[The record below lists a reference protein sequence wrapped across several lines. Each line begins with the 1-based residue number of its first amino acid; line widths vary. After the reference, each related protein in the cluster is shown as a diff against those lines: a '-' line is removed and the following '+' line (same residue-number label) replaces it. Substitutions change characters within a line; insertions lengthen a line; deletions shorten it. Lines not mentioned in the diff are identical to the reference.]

1 MTRFFILI
9 LVAIMPSLAFS
20 QKSLDVFVNMPDT
33 LCLYLDKNARQAM
46 VTEAISN
53 NDEGI
58 NNKLNGVSSILWFTN
73 DCAMIR
79 LSQSSTLQLRLLPTT
94 GSTSI
99 VCLINTVSAPAAESV
114 VKFYDS
120 EWNLLKDKIALP
132 ENDKILS
139 YFTHRTDSIT
149 EERYAELLTYLDPI
163 MVSAEFSREEPVVH
177 FDLSMPM
184 LNADDRKQVNEIIL
198 QRNFKWDGKTF
209 NEY

>member
-1 MTRFFILI
+1 M
-9 LVAIMPSLAFS
+9 MPSLAFA

-73 DCAMIR
+73 DCALIR

-139 YFTHRTDSIT
+139 YFTHRPDSIT
-149 EERYAELLTYLDPI
+149 EERYAELLTHIDPI
-163 MVSAEFSREEPVVH
+163 MVSAEFSREEPVIH
-177 FDLSMPM
+177 FDLSLPM
-184 LNADDRKQVNEIIL
+184 LNADDGKQVNEIIL
-198 QRNFKWDGKTF
+198 QRNFKWDGKIF

>member
-9 LVAIMPSLAFS
+9 LVAMMPSLAFS

-58 NNKLNGVSSILWFTN
+58 NNKLNGVSLILWFTN
-73 DCAMIR
+73 DCALIR

-139 YFTHRTDSIT
+139 YFTHRPDSIT
-149 EERYAELLTYLDPI
+149 EERYAELLTYIDPI

-177 FDLSMPM
+177 FDLSTPM

-198 QRNFKWDGKTF
+198 QRNFKWDGKIF

>member
-9 LVAIMPSLAFS
+9 LVAMMPSLAFS

-33 LCLYLDKNARQAM
+33 LCLYLDKNARQVM

-139 YFTHRTDSIT
+139 YFTHRPDSIT
-149 EERYAELLTYLDPI
+149 EERYAELLTYIDPI
-163 MVSAEFSREEPVVH
+163 MVSAECSREEPVVH
-177 FDLSMPM
+177 LDVCLSM

-198 QRNFKWDGKTF
+198 QRNFKWDGKIF

>member
-1 MTRFFILI
+1 
-9 LVAIMPSLAFS
+9 
-20 QKSLDVFVNMPDT
+20 
-33 LCLYLDKNARQAM
+33 
-46 VTEAISN
+46 
-53 NDEGI
+53 
-58 NNKLNGVSSILWFTN
+58 
-73 DCAMIR
+73 
-79 LSQSSTLQLRLLPTT
+79 LRLLPTT

-139 YFTHRTDSIT
+139 YFTHRPDSIT
-149 EERYAELLTYLDPI
+149 EERYAELLTYIDPI
-163 MVSAEFSREEPVVH
+163 MVSAEFSREEPVIY
-177 FDLSMPM
+177 FDLSLPM

-198 QRNFKWDGKTF
+198 QRNFKWDGKIF